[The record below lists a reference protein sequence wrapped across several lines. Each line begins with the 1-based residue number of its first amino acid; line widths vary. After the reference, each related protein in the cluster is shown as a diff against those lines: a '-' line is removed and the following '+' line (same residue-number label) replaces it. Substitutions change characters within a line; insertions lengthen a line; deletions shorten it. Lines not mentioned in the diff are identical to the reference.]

1 MYAIVET
8 GGKQYRLAEGQ
19 LVDVEKLDGEP
30 DAEVVLDKVL
40 LVEKDGDVKVGTPHV
55 SGAKVIAKVV
65 KQAKAP
71 KVLVFKYKPKKR
83 YRKKFGHRQPYTRL
97 QVEKIE
103 A

>member
-8 GGKQYRLAEGQ
+8 GGKQYRVAEGQ
-19 LVDVEKLDGEP
+19 IVDVEKLDGEP

-40 LVEKDGDVKVGTPHV
+40 MVAKDGDVKVGAPHV
-55 SGAKVIAKVV
+55 SGAKVVAKVV